1 MSNTL
6 GIYDPIFYASEAL
19 IYLTNRLGLAS
30 RVYRQYDP
38 APQQKGST
46 INIAQP
52 GSFVAS
58 AMPGTGSD
66 ITPQTI
72 SLVLNQWQGVVLQLN
87 DKELAFTKEK
97 IIQDHVGP
105 AAYAVANAVD
115 VTVSQLY
122 MDIPWFQTAAGPPS
136 TEADIIAV
144 RKIQLNNR
152 VPLQDGLMH
161 FMVSPAV
168 EADWLGRALFNQA
181 NTSSDG
187 ADSQRRGVL
196 GQKFGYELFSNQNV
210 QSHVDV
216 ALTITGAATLNTAAA
231 VGDTTLSIKAA
242 TALTGTLKKGDIV
255 VITDNVTS
263 AVENYACTTDTVASG
278 NIITFPCSPAV
289 RVAHAT
295 PSTWTAT
302 QPNGKAMNLAFHR
315 NAFALGMGVLS
326 ELGDGKGASIGSV
339 SDPVTGLALR
349 STVWYDGNNGQ
360 LKLRIDALWGV
371 KTLNADLGVR
381 LHY

>member
-6 GIYDPIFYASEAL
+6 GVFDPIFYASEAL

-52 GSFVAS
+52 GVFAAA

-72 SLVLNQWQGVVLQLN
+72 SLVLNQWQGVVIQLS
-87 DKELAFTKEK
+87 DKELAYTKEK

-105 AAYAVANAVD
+105 AAYAVANAID
-115 VTVSQLY
+115 VNVATLY
-122 MDIPWFQTAAGPPS
+122 QDVPTFVAAGGAA
-136 TEADIIAV
+136 TVADLISV
-144 RKIQLNNR
+144 RKAQLNNK

-161 FMVSPAV
+161 FMVSPSV
-168 EADWLGRALFNQA
+168 EADWLALSLFNQA

-187 ADSQRRGVL
+187 ADTQRRGVL
-196 GQKFGYELFSNQNV
+196 GQKFGYELFSNQNA
-210 QSHVDV
+210 QTHVDV
-216 ALTITGAATLNTAAA
+216 ALTITGAATLNTQAN
-231 VGDTTLSIKAA
+231 VGDTTISIKAA
-242 TALTGTLKKGDIV
+242 TTLTGTLKKGDIIN
-255 VITDNVTS
+255 ITDSVTS
-263 AVENYACTTDTVASG
+263 AVDSYACTADTVAGS

-289 RVAHAT
+289 RLVHLTA
-295 PSTWTAT
+295 STWTAT
-302 QPNGKAMNLAFHR
+302 QPNGKVMNMAFHR

-326 ELGDGKGASIGSV
+326 ELGDGKGASIGSIA
-339 SDPVTGLALR
+339 DPVTGLALR
-349 STVWYDGNNGQ
+349 STVWYDGNNAQ
-360 LKLRIDALWGV
+360 LKVRIDALWGT
-371 KTLNADLGVR
+371 KTLNPDLAAR
-381 LHY
+381 YHY

>member
-1 MSNTL
+1 MANTL
-6 GIYDPIFYASEAL
+6 GVFDPIFYASEAL

-52 GSFVAS
+52 GVFSAS

-72 SLVLNQWQGVVLQLN
+72 SLVLNNWNGVVLQLS

-105 AAYAVANAVD
+105 AAYAVANQIDVD
-115 VTVSQLY
+115 IAKLWTDV
-122 MDIPWFQTAAGPPS
+122 PWFVAAAGPPS

-144 RKIQLNNR
+144 RKIQLNQR

-161 FMVSPAV
+161 FMVSPSV
-168 EADWLGRALFNQA
+168 EADWLGRSLFNQA

-210 QSHVDV
+210 QSIVDTAMTIV
-216 ALTITGAATLNTAAA
+216 GAVTVTGATAQYSATITITAATT
-231 VGDTTLSIKAA
+231 
-242 TALTGTLKKGDIV
+242 LTGTLKKGDVIV
-255 VITDNVTS
+255 VTTGGV
-263 AVENYACTTDTVASG
+263 AYNYAATADTVAAS
-278 NIITFPCSPAV
+278 NALTNLPISPSL
-289 RVAHAT
+289 RVAALNGDT
-295 PSTWTAT
+295 VTIS
-302 QPNGKAMNLAFHR
+302 QFNGKQANLAFHR

-360 LKLRIDALWGV
+360 LKLRIDALYGT
-371 KTLNADLGVR
+371 KTLNPDLSVR